1 MNVYRELLIGCG
13 SRREKDRRLPSADLI
28 RWHQQDPGR
37 SRAVAD
43 YQPLPNEYEFKHLVT
58 LDINPDHKP
67 DILFNLERIDG
78 EHHNRIPCRN
88 VQYSKH
94 AAREVKTFTCT
105 DGDYD
110 EIHAYEVLEHIGRQ
124 GDYRKFFD
132 QFSEFWRILK
142 PDGFLF
148 ATVPLWSSEWAWGDP
163 SHSRVITPGTLVFL
177 SQRQYRE
184 QVGKTPMSDFRW
196 CYKAD
201 FEVAYCQEDNGSL
214 CFVLQA
220 VK

>member
-1 MNVYRELLIGCG
+1 MSNYRELMIGCG
-13 SRREKDRRLPSADLI
+13 SRWVKDRRLPSASLI
-28 RWHQQDPGR
+28 LTRQH
-37 SRAVAD
+37 SA
-43 YQPLPNEYEFKHLVT
+43 NEYDFKNLVT

-78 EHHNRIPCRN
+78 AGHNRIPFPVN
-88 VQYSKH
+88 TEDF
-94 AAREVKTFTCT
+94 APTPDNF
-105 DGDYD
+105 YD

-132 QFSEFWRILK
+132 QFAEFWRILR
-142 PDGFLF
+142 PGGFLF

-163 SHSRVITPGTLVFL
+163 SHTRIITPGTLVFL

-201 FEVAYCQEDNGSL
+201 FETVYCREVEGAT

>member
-1 MNVYRELLIGCG
+1 MSTYRELLIGCG
-13 SRREKDRRLPSADLI
+13 SRRDKDRRLPSASLI
-28 RWHQQDPGR
+28 RAPTKHIAASQ
-37 SRAVAD
+37 
-43 YQPLPNEYEFKHLVT
+43 YEFQGLVT
-58 LDINPDHKP
+58 LDINLDHKP

-78 EHHNRIPCRN
+78 EVCNRIPFPVN
-88 VQYSKH
+88 TVDY
-94 AAREVKTFTCT
+94 APTPDNF
-105 DGDYD
+105 YD

-132 QFSEFWRILK
+132 QFAEFWRILK
-142 PDGFLF
+142 PGGFLF

-163 SHSRVITPGTLVFL
+163 SHTRVITPGTLVFL

-196 CYKAD
+196 YYKAD
-201 FEVAYCQEDNGSL
+201 FETIYCREDSGAL

>member
-1 MNVYRELLIGCG
+1 MSDYRELLIGCG
-13 SRREKDRRLPSADLI
+13 SRRVKDRRLPSASLI
-28 RWHQQDPGR
+28 RRHQQAPPGSAYPGHSDP
-37 SRAVAD
+37 
-43 YQPLPNEYEFKHLVT
+43 LEYEFRSLVT
-58 LDINPDHKP
+58 LDINPDHRP

-78 EHHNRIPCRN
+78 EVCNYIPTPNFDEIEYRT
-88 VQYSKH
+88 KDTPPH
-94 AAREVKTFTCT
+94 EDDF
-105 DGDYD
+105 YD

-132 QFSEFWRILK
+132 QFAEFWRILK

-148 ATVPLWSSEWAWGDP
+148 ATVPSWNSEWAWGDP
-163 SHSRVITPGTLVFL
+163 SHTRVIAPGTLVFL

-201 FEVAYCQEDNGSL
+201 FETVFVREDNGAIL
-214 CFVLQA
+214 FVLQA